1 MTWRTVTKP
10 SRDAFE
16 IRLTPEQH
24 QQLAIFLCDEL
35 QAGLDARAVQEQECD
50 YWHSLY
56 EQARTR
62 TGRNAPWPDAADLTS
77 YLACEKV
84 DALHARI
91 MRTIWT
97 EPIWNVEGW
106 GANADKAPFVE
117 EFHQWKAEEER
128 LQSVVDRLVLQSL
141 IEPRGLLEV
150 SEGTEWR
157 TTRKTVRAKIAT
169 DPMMG
174 GPIFGEDGQ
183 PELARDEQDQ
193 LQETSDEHELAAE
206 TVIDSRAKVRT
217 GPVYRLLPY
226 RDSVILPGHARD
238 KDDIWAYGKRFWRRL
253 SDLKLKADAKVYDH
267 EAIDKLGAVSDQE
280 GHPALQRAHQGVA
293 PADRGQAEIELW
305 EVLVLLDLEDLFS
318 WTDTQR
324 PKKDLRGPRWY
335 LTTIHLRTQQLL
347 RIQHDDLER
356 ARCVPVILF
365 PRVDRATEGF
375 SFIGHK
381 LITTIEEHT
390 AWRNMA
396 ADRASLVVQAPIKRL
411 TGALW
416 DPYDQPWGPKQVI
429 DVRDM
434 REIEAMTVPDFTA
447 PVLNHIQ
454 MQERTAERL
463 AGINDIA
470 SGQVSSQDRTLGEVQ
485 MATEQSFVRM
495 DLIVRRFQEA
505 LEDLAQIRHAIWQ
518 RTLADRPDGEEAPQ
532 ALMQNLE
539 GRGVSIDQYLP
550 EKRITAQLL
559 AGAYRF
565 KPHGSVE
572 TADPNR
578 LRNDFVQAMQALPAL
593 LQAFPMLV
601 SMFQTPQAAR
611 AMGRQ
616 FLRVFRMPNQQAFLG
631 SAAED
636 FQKMQMVQMMPMLQQ
651 LLGAGGPPA
660 APNGAPPMP
669 GAAPAPAM
677 PQPGPMGP
685 Q

>member
-1 MTWRTVTKP
+1 MAKTP
-10 SRDAFE
+10 RDPFE
-16 IRLTPEQH
+16 IRLSDEQH
-24 QQLAIFLCDEL
+24 KHLAIFLCDEL
-35 QAGLDARAVQEQECD
+35 QAGLDARATQEVDVD
-50 YWHSLY
+50 YWHQLY

-62 TGRNAPWPDAADLTS
+62 RGRKSGWPDAADLTS

-97 EPIWNVEGW
+97 EPVWNVEGW

-128 LQSVVDRLVLQSL
+128 LQSVLDRLVLQSL

-157 TTRKTVRAKIAT
+157 TTRKTIQAAIQT
-169 DPMMG
+169 DPMTG
-174 GPIFGEDGQ
+174 GPVFGATGE
-183 PELARDEQDQ
+183 PELARDDHDQ
-193 LQETSDEHELAAE
+193 LREASGDELAAE
-206 TVIDSRAKVRT
+206 TVIDSRERIRT

-253 SDLKLKADAKVYDH
+253 SDLRLKADKGMYDPA
-267 EAIDKLGAVSDQE
+267 AIEKMGTGTEKESD
-280 GHPALQRAHQGVA
+280 PALARSQQGVH
-293 PADRGQAEIELW
+293 PSDRGQSEKELW
-305 EVLVLLDLEDLFS
+305 ELLILIDLDDVFQ
-318 WTDTQR
+318 WTNTTR
-324 PKKDLRGPRWY
+324 PPKALRGPRWY
-335 LTTIHLRTQQLL
+335 LTTLHLPSQQLL

-356 ARCVPVILF
+356 SRCVPVILF

-375 SFIGHK
+375 SFVGHK

-390 AWRNMA
+390 AVRNMR
-396 ADRASLVVQAPIKRL
+396 ADRSALVNNAPIKRL
-411 TGALW
+411 VGALW
-416 DPYDQPWGPKQVI
+416 DPYEQPWGPGQTI

-434 REIEAMTVPDFTA
+434 NEVQAMTVPDVTSQL
-447 PVLNHIQ
+447 VQWEQNT
-454 MQERTAERL
+454 ERTAERL

-470 SGQVSSQDRTLGEVQ
+470 SGQVASENRTLGEIQ

-505 LEDLAQIRHAIWQ
+505 LEDLAQIRHAIWT
-518 RTLADRPDGEEAPQ
+518 RTLADQPDGEEAPQ
-532 ALMQNLE
+532 ALLQNLE

-550 EKRITAQLL
+550 EKKVTAGLL

-578 LRNDFVQAMQALPAL
+578 LRMDFVASMQALPAL

-601 SMFQTPQAAR
+601 AMFQTPQAAR

-631 SAAED
+631 TAAQD
-636 FQKMQMVQMMPMLQQ
+636 FEKMQQLQMMPMLQQ
-651 LLGAGGPPA
+651 MLQSMGGGAPA
-660 APNGAPPMP
+660 APPPGAPLLPP
-669 GAAPAPAM
+669 GSAPAVVP
-677 PQPGPMGP
+677 PGPA
-685 Q
+685 